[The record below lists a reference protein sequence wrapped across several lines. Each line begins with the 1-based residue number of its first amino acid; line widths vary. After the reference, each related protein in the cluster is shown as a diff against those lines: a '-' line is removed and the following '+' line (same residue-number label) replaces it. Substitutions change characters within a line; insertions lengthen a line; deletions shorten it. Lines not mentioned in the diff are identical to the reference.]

1 MWCRTMARGVMR
13 FPFVTFGLF
22 SNFVGYFLALGDF
35 GLDAAAFGVVRGS
48 LVELELNEEEE
59 FCEVG
64 SRPAFDGR
72 SQSFRNHWNKF
83 TS

>member
-1 MWCRTMARGVMR
+1 MACGVMR
-13 FPFVTFGLF
+13 LPAETFGLF
-22 SNFVGYFLALGDF
+22 SIFSLNLGPLGNF
-35 GLDAAAFGVVRGS
+35 GLDAAAFGVVGGS
-48 LVELELNEEEE
+48 LVELDFDEEEE

-72 SQSFRNHWNKF
+72 SQSFWNHWNKF

>member
-1 MWCRTMARGVMR
+1 MACGLMRRPADTLGV
-13 FPFVTFGLF
+13 LSCF
-22 SNFVGYFLALGDF
+22 SLNLGPLGDF
-35 GLDAAAFGVVRGS
+35 GLDAAAFGVVGGS
-48 LVELELNEEEE
+48 LVELDFDEEKE

-72 SQSFRNHWNKF
+72 SQSFWNHWNKF

>member
-1 MWCRTMARGVMR
+1 MACGLMR
-13 FPFVTFGLF
+13 LPADTFGVLSCF
-22 SNFVGYFLALGDF
+22 SLNLGPLGDF
-35 GLDAAAFGVVRGS
+35 GLDAAAFGVVGGS
-48 LVELELNEEEE
+48 LVELDFDEEEE

>member
-1 MWCRTMARGVMR
+1 MAFGVMR
-13 FPFVTFGLF
+13 RPAETFGVLSCF
-22 SNFVGYFLALGDF
+22 SLNLGPLGDF
-35 GLDAAAFGVVRGS
+35 GLDAAAFGVVGGS
-48 LVELELNEEEE
+48 LVELDFDQEKE

-72 SQSFRNHWNKF
+72 SQSFWNHKRIF

>member
-1 MWCRTMARGVMR
+1 MAFGVMR
-13 FPFVTFGLF
+13 RPAETLGVLSCFSRCFTPLGNFGF
-22 SNFVGYFLALGDF
+22 NAAALG
-35 GLDAAAFGVVRGS
+35 VVLGA
-48 LVELELNEEEE
+48 LVELDFDEEEE

-72 SQSFRNHWNKF
+72 SQSFWNHWNSF